1 MTLYKY
7 NLCPRPQI
15 HYIKQLILPTS
26 VSYPTINPNI
36 NNETPLLIYSGG
48 INLYS
53 DRNYYDSIA
62 DPRLESSYLIQIPRH
77 FKSSVQIEINRP
89 VKIYRFITAAND
101 NSIFHDWEPTN
112 IIVDVKGDSCN
123 FTAVVEKIVNGGKLI
138 LPSGGPIAAA
148 PILIQDLSQR
158 SLDIPFALSI
168 NNSI

>member
-1 MTLYKY
+1 M
-7 NLCPRPQI
+7 
-15 HYIKQLILPTS
+15 KQLILPTS
-26 VSYPTINPNI
+26 VSYPSINPNI
-36 NNETPLLIYSGG
+36 NNQTPLVLYSGG

-77 FKSSVQIEINRP
+77 FKSPLQIEINRP
-89 VKIYRFITAAND
+89 VKIYRFITDANH

-112 IIVDVKGDSCN
+112 IIVDVQGDSCI
-123 FTAVVEKIVNGGKLI
+123 FTAVVAKIFNGGKVR

-168 NNSI
+168 RNSI